1 SFAKSIDFVKNSGL
15 QVYGACGATITLILP
30 SAFPFQLLY
39 NSLVSLNFSSESSS
53 STIPLVSIDLI
64 PDFSTPSPTSS
75 IKKYISQKAVVPD
88 WIISTILKRDPQYI
102 SSPVN
107 LASTG
112 HIASFNHSC
121 KGKSSA

>member
-1 SFAKSIDFVKNSGL
+1 MWIPVSNSFAKSIDFVKNSGL

-75 IKKYISQKAVVPD
+75 IKKYISQKHQSPD
-88 WIISTILKRDPQYI
+88 WIYFTIIRGAPQVT
-102 SSPVN
+102 SSPFTLV
-107 LASTG
+107 
-112 HIASFNHSC
+112 
-121 KGKSSA
+121 